1 MTQRETLEAEIAAA
15 INNATNGTELSND
28 LFAAPDGLFGRL
40 ATIENN
46 HREITRSALYRRA
59 QDRIHELDELELDCL
74 KKLRADIAR
83 TNAAVPSNLGQP
95 AEVVH

>member
-1 MTQRETLEAEIAAA
+1 MKERETLEAEIATA
-15 INNATNGTELSND
+15 IANATNGTELSNE

-40 ATIENN
+40 AAIENN
-46 HREITRSALYRRA
+46 HREISRTALYRRA

-83 TNAAVPSNLGQP
+83 TNAAVPLNLGQS

>member
-1 MTQRETLEAEIAAA
+1 MIDRETLEAEIATA
-15 INNATNGTELSND
+15 IANATNGTELSND

-40 ATIENN
+40 AAIENN
-46 HREITRSALYRRA
+46 HTEIARTGLFRRA
-59 QDRIHELDELELDCL
+59 QARIHELDELELDCL

-83 TNAAVPSNLGQP
+83 TNAAVSSNLEQP